1 MSKNEC
7 CVWDITLSSDKN
19 QDKEQIINFL
29 KNKCKKWVIQL
40 ERGDTTGYLHWQCRI
55 NLKIKERKTALF
67 KMLKAAEIVI
77 ATDAIT
83 PTSNTCANGE
93 QFWDY
98 CTKDHTRIEGP
109 WSSRDAPLTKQ
120 MEMFDKWGLRPWQ
133 KDLKELSKIFCL
145 RTIDLIYDIDG
156 NNGKSLFSE
165 HMEYSGLAEEV
176 PPFRLM
182 DDIFQWVASR
192 PIKQCYIFDLP
203 RGMKKDKLG
212 DFYSG
217 IEVIKNG
224 VAYDKRYTAE
234 KIRFNRPRILVFT
247 NTLPEF
253 SLMSKDRW
261 KVWSLYENTLKPYVV
276 DEELWGEE

>member
-1 MSKNEC
+1 MSARIFVFDLTFSFEKNPSK
-7 CVWDITLSSDKN
+7 DLIISFFKN
-19 QDKEQIINFL
+19 N
-29 KNKCKKWVIQL
+29 CKKWCIQL
-40 ERGDTTGYLHWQCRI
+40 EKGNTTGYMHWQCRI
-55 NLKIKERKTALF
+55 SLNEKKRPTALF
-67 KMLKAAEIVI
+67 KNIVEAGLVI
-77 ATDAIT
+77 STDAISQ
-83 PTSNTCANGE
+83 TSNNCSSGDN
-93 QFWDY
+93 FWEY
-98 CTKDHTRIEGP
+98 CTKDHTREEGP
-109 WSSRDAPLTKQ
+109 WSSRDAPLTRQ
-120 MEMFDKWGLRPWQ
+120 MVMFDTWGLRPWQ
-133 KDLKELSKIFCL
+133 QELKTKAGEFCL

-165 HMEYSGLAEEV
+165 HMEYLNLAEEV

-192 PIKQCYIFDLP
+192 PIKPCYIFDLP

-234 KIRFNRPRILVFT
+234 KIRFNRPRVFVFT

-261 KVWSLYENTLKPYVV
+261 KVWTLYENQLKEFTL
-276 DEELWGEE
+276 DEELFTLAE